1 VWKQV
6 LLAVLLT
13 ASCKRSG
20 KAKPVEPHVSAFAPL
35 PAAGSPVADPPESP
49 PAFPPG
55 PPTIVVWRGGGE
67 PPKTELSIRVWNDGR
82 VRYTCGKGATLPP
95 ERVTEMVAAFEKAGW
110 NPATAKENPPPDSQC
125 VSTSVQLGIGL
136 AAERRDSGCG
146 PVPYEVQDAVDFV
159 QSVVGPA
166 PC

>member
-1 VWKQV
+1 M
-6 LLAVLLT
+6 LLATALLLT
-13 ASCKRSG
+13 SCKDKQSP
-20 KAKPVEPHVSAFAPL
+20 KVVPHVSAFAPL
-35 PAAGSPVADPPESP
+35 PAAAAPVADPPESP

-55 PPTIVVWRGGGE
+55 PPAIVVWRGGGE

-95 ERVTEMVAAFEKAGW
+95 ERVTAMVAAFEKAGW
-110 NPATAKENPPPDSQC
+110 NPATAREHPPPDSQC

-146 PVPYEVQDAVDFV
+146 PVPYELQDAVDFV
-159 QSVVGPA
+159 QSVVGPP